1 MEEENVY
8 YRSCFTKSKC
18 CGADI
23 LFMSSNEKGILLA
36 CNKCK
41 KVYREV
47 YGKLPKKKEDK

>member
-47 YGKLPKKKEDK
+47 YGKLPKKGEK